1 MGTIQTMDIGPEGD
15 VFVVNRLGDI
25 QVRDGEEWS
34 WVVPSLPQM
43 NDVQL
48 LKIGADGDIWGATDE
63 GVSFFNRSSSLWTVW
78 KQPGVDAR
86 NDILEIV
93 RARDGSVWIGTGG
106 GVEVRKPD
114 GTIEWTDQIED
125 TAVTSVTAVA
135 EDERGNIWIGSGNA
149 FPGAFRWDGQRW
161 QHFGVAEGL
170 PVSAIHKIR
179 TDSRGRLWF
188 LGLDLRSGLPLSVAD
203 GPGAFLYTD
212 DQFVR
217 WGQEEGLPSGRVY
230 AFAEAPDGAY
240 WFGTLGGLSR
250 WARGVW
256 THWTVAEGLVRN
268 RIFALAV
275 DPEGTVW
282 FSHQTSGNGLGFPE
296 SQIQTRYR
304 LDAGAWSNWTT
315 GRQAQLREPPAGT
328 HSFTV
333 QAKGWFGTF
342 NANGSQLQFNLPPP
356 LIQRPV
362 FYAPIALLSLSVVIL
377 GTLLLTR
384 KSRHDAALRRAEM
397 ERRKLRSLGALV
409 GGIAH
414 DFNNL
419 FAVVLGHANLA
430 RTDLPPDSPLQ
441 ALVEEIENAAK
452 RGGGLTDQMLIYSG
466 KAKLALE
473 HVDLAAV
480 VEETVGQFET
490 RRRTASFLSVPAATI
505 KVILEHGLDGQ
516 STAVEGDVT
525 QIRQVAMNLLMNA
538 SEAMSDAGGVV
549 TVQTGVMEVDDNYL
563 AQTHLPGDVAAGWY
577 AFLEVADTGCGMDPD
592 TMAQMFDPF
601 FSTKFLGRGLGLSA
615 VLGMVRG
622 HNGAIKIDSKTG
634 TGTKARVLLP
644 ATQNTG
650 SGGSATP

>member
-1 MGTIQTMDIGPEGD
+1 MASAECPFGATGSIWRFWQLCPSRTTVGSWSHRTRPRPKDSSVYGDTGLELFPVPSRPRWQLGFVPLWRTRSGALWLATDDGLQRWDGRDWAARMTVPSGSLDVRRVVEDAAGNALAEIASPEADRGVWASSGGAFRKADLLSGMGTIQTMDIGPEGD

-282 FSHQTSGNGLGFPE
+282 FSHQTSGNGLGYLDGDRP
-296 SQIQTRYR
+296 RYLTTEDGLPSDRVWDIRPDPSGR
-304 LDAGAWSNWTT
+304 LWVTTNAGLAVSEGVWS
-315 GRQAQLREPPAGT
+315 
-328 HSFTV
+328 
-333 QAKGWFGTF
+333 
-342 NANGSQLQFNLPPP
+342 
-356 LIQRPV
+356 
-362 FYAPIALLSLSVVIL
+362 PII
-377 GTLLLTR
+377 R
-384 KSRHDAALRRAEM
+384 
-397 ERRKLRSLGALV
+397 
-409 GGIAH
+409 
-414 DFNNL
+414 N
-419 FAVVLGHANLA
+419 
-430 RTDLPPDSPLQ
+430 
-441 ALVEEIENAAK
+441 
-452 RGGGLTDQMLIYSG
+452 
-466 KAKLALE
+466 
-473 HVDLAAV
+473 
-480 VEETVGQFET
+480 
-490 RRRTASFLSVPAATI
+490 
-505 KVILEHGLDGQ
+505 HGLETEDLWP
-516 STAVEGDVT
+516 V
-525 QIRQVAMNLLMNA
+525 
-538 SEAMSDAGGVV
+538 
-549 TVQTGVMEVDDNYL
+549 
-563 AQTHLPGDVAAGWY
+563 LP
-577 AFLEVADTGCGMDPD
+577 LEDRRSSSP
-592 TMAQMFDPF
+592 
-601 FSTKFLGRGLGLSA
+601 
-615 VLGMVRG
+615 
-622 HNGAIKIDSKTG
+622 
-634 TGTKARVLLP
+634 
-644 ATQNTG
+644 
-650 SGGSATP
+650 